1 MVVAM
6 TDNLCPSCAAPLRF
20 SRAIFAPTSGD
31 YGEIW
36 RCTAADCGREVFRD
50 EPRCA
55 TCGEI
60 ISGDAG
66 VLCSDCV
73 QDKRQ
78 ALNADDDP
86 YIVSDAEQACIDGLR
101 RDWEREQYRK
111 MDAEDTVGAD
121 TLVVAPPDFRADF
134 LRRAR
139 GGK

>member
-66 VLCSDCV
+66 VPCPDCI
-73 QDKRQ
+73 QDKKQ
-78 ALNADDDP
+78 ALDADAPDG
-86 YIVSDAEQACIDGLR
+86 SQGQAP
-101 RDWEREQYRK
+101 
-111 MDAEDTVGAD
+111 T
-121 TLVVAPPDFRADF
+121 TLIVAPPDFRADF

-139 GGK
+139 VREQRLMDATDDTASDGRGK